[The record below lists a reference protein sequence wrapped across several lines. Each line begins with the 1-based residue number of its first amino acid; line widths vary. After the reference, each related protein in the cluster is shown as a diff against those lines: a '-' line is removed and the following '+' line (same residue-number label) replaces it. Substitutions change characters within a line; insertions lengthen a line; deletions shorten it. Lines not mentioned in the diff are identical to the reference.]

1 MENLNLRRVWE
12 VCSTLSLKESEL
24 QEQSI
29 FISFMGNRSNYYNP
43 TFEDFLNYYSF
54 RIDGDEIIV
63 FNDDGVPYEDY
74 TNDDFSYI
82 STVLL
87 SFSPEKLEN
96 WMKIEIEL
104 QLAKQER
111 EKIAEKENIKR
122 QIELLTKKLYN
133 HA

>member
-1 MENLNLRRVWE
+1 MKELNLYRIWE

-29 FISFMGNRSNYYNP
+29 FITFMGNRSNYCNP
-43 TFEDFLNYYSF
+43 IFEGFLNYYSF

-87 SFSPEKLEN
+87 SFGEKELEK
-96 WMKIEIEL
+96 WMQLEINS
-104 QLAKQER
+104 QLEEQQRGKLAQ
-111 EKIAEKENIKR
+111 KENIKE
-122 QIELLTKKLYN
+122 QIKRLETQLENL
-133 HA
+133 

>member
-63 FNDDGVPYEDY
+63 FNDDGVPYEDC
-74 TNDDFSYI
+74 TNDDF
-82 STVLL
+82 
-87 SFSPEKLEN
+87 
-96 WMKIEIEL
+96 
-104 QLAKQER
+104 
-111 EKIAEKENIKR
+111 
-122 QIELLTKKLYN
+122 
-133 HA
+133 